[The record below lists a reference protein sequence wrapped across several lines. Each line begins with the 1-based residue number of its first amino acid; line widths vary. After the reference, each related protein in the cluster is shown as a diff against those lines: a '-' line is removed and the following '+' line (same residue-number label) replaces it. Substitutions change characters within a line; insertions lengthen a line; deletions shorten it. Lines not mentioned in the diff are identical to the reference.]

1 MSRGYFLWRWKSC
14 MLRISKNDDWFFMES
29 LIWEGHYI
37 VINCYNSVPDKKKC
51 VCKQEDCGQHHL
63 PEQHLKRI
71 LASLSNFYYKT
82 LNSWRIKRSD
92 WGGGEGLGGT
102 IIDKILKSALY
113 TFCTLLYNESY
124 RFQKDVIYALYG
136 TSPRPHYLSRNSSFQ
151 KI

>member
-1 MSRGYFLWRWKSC
+1 
-14 MLRISKNDDWFFMES
+14 ME
-29 LIWEGHYI
+29 
-37 VINCYNSVPDKKKC
+37 DK
-51 VCKQEDCGQHHL
+51 E
-63 PEQHLKRI
+63 KR
-71 LASLSNFYYKT
+71 L
-82 LNSWRIKRSD
+82 
-92 WGGGEGLGGT
+92 GGGEGLGGT